1 MDEEKKR
8 EEIGRRVILGTHPP
22 GESAPMRE
30 PYNRAYY
37 SDIFAAFKKNGIQ
50 RQRKELYMYIRA
62 FTIIYL
68 LLRDLLLRDLWL
80 KYFIEV
86 RLSLSDR
93 EENDKKKK
101 QAEIAYTLFSAIVTL
116 SPS

>member
-1 MDEEKKR
+1 MR
-8 EEIGRRVILGTHPP
+8 YLWSTSIGRIGIT
-22 GESAPMRE
+22 RE

-37 SDIFAAFKKNGIQ
+37 TLIYSRHSRRMAFNDKE
-50 RQRKELYMYIRA
+50 KELYIYIRA

-86 RLSLSDR
+86 RHSLSLSDR
-93 EENDKKKK
+93 EENDKT
-101 QAEIAYTLFSAIVTL
+101 EIAYTLFSAIVTL